1 MSWQTPEGD
10 RPPAPATP
18 PPDAAIPEP
27 EAETARVPIGESPA
41 EPPAED
47 PTAPLTPPPS
57 TAGIISAEPV
67 GWAATGGNP
76 TSDPGGTPPGGPPVY
91 WEAPVTRAAVPVAE
105 GVVIAGVFSRAV
117 AYSVDALL
125 LGALN
130 LIVFGLLGIL
140 DETRDDALVLIVSGV
155 LVGVDFLYF
164 VGLWTSGLQA
174 TLGMRLLRLRILG
187 VQTARTLSIND
198 ALLRWIALSGA
209 VGILTL
215 VPGLGGYIGLVSLL
229 WFFVLL
235 LSTSTNPLRQGLHD
249 RWARSVVVQPAP
261 GGSGAAIVT
270 CLVLVVFVG
279 LILPIAFLAIAGDQL
294 RVILSQIGGSI

>member
-1 MSWQTPEGD
+1 MSWQTPDGD

-18 PPDAAIPEP
+18 PPDPVVAEP
-27 EAETARVPIGESPA
+27 DAETARVPIGE
-41 EPPAED
+41 
-47 PTAPLTPPPS
+47 PPPP
-57 TAGIISAEPV
+57 AGIISAEPV
-67 GWAATGGNP
+67 GWAATGHDS
-76 TSDPGGTPPGGPPVY
+76 TSDTPGTPPGRPAVY
-91 WEAPVTRAAVPVAE
+91 WEAPVARIAVPVSE

-140 DETRDDALVLIVSGV
+140 DNRGDDTLVLIVSGV

-174 TLGMRLLRLRILG
+174 TLGMRLLKLRVLG
-187 VQTARTLSIND
+187 AQTARTLSVND
-198 ALLRWIALSGA
+198 AVLRWIALSGA

-229 WFFVLL
+229 WFLVLL
-235 LSTSTNPLRQGLHD
+235 VSAATNPLRQGLHD

-261 GGSGAAIVT
+261 GGSGAAIAT
-270 CLVLVVFVG
+270 CLVLVVLVG
-279 LILPIAFLAIAGDQL
+279 VILPLAFVTIAGDQL
-294 RVILSQIGGSI
+294 RVILSQIGESI